1 MSDER
6 RALWKIGHELEL
18 VMNEAVDRETGEIK
32 EGLEARLDELQIEKD
47 EKCLAVAAYIKSL
60 RMEAAL
66 LKAQGDTFRA
76 EAAQYDERAAVFE
89 RQEARLLPYLEFN
102 MEPGKKLSDAT
113 SEIKWRKSTAV
124 EVDYGHDVPDE
135 FLRVTTTKTV
145 DKAKATKALKAG
157 EKVPGCRLV
166 ERQKMRVE

>member
-6 RALWKIGHELEL
+6 RALWKIEHELEL
-18 VMNEAVDRETGEIK
+18 VMNEAVDRETGEIR

-76 EAAQYDERAAVFE
+76 EAAKYDERAAVFE

-124 EVDYGHDVPDE
+124 EVDDESAVPAR
-135 FLRVTTTKTV
+135 FVTVKIER
-145 DKAKATKALKAG
+145 KPAKKDIGDALKAG